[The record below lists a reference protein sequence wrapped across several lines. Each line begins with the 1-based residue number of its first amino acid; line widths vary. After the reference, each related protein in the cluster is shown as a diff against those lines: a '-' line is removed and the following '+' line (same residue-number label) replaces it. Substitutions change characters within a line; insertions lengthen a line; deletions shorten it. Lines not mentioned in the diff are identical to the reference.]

1 MSLIHAEYLKM
12 SRRKL
17 FPVMILI
24 LGFLMLLTAVLFF
37 VVLPAIPEFAGD
49 SPVPRRP
56 GAFVFGA
63 QQVAGQA
70 WWFAVILATSV
81 LGGELS
87 GTAWATALTR
97 DSRRLNHVASRLLI
111 FSAASWLAFL
121 FGTAVWAVVTWLA
134 ADGSGAPEM
143 AEWLGLVWR
152 FALIAVAWTSIG
164 LGAVAMT
171 RSIGPAMGIALGFS
185 FLDSIL
191 APFLGPYE
199 KVSLTAASNGM
210 FDVAGDGPFSVFIP
224 GADLSLTHAIVIAL
238 GWSLVGFA
246 LTWWGLQRRD
256 A

>member
-17 FPVMILI
+17 FPVMLLI
-24 LGFLMLLTAVLFF
+24 LGALMLLTAVLFF
-37 VVLPAIPEFAGD
+37 VVIPAIPEFAGD
-49 SPVPRRP
+49 SPVPERP
-56 GAFVFGA
+56 DAFVFGA

-70 WWFAVILATSV
+70 WWFAVILATAV

-97 DSRRLNHVASRLLI
+97 DSRKLNHVGSRLLI

-134 ADGSGAPEM
+134 ADGSGAPEISQ
-143 AEWLGLVWR
+143 WLGFVWR

-199 KVSLTAASNGM
+199 NVSLTAASNAM

-224 GADLSLTHAIVIAL
+224 GADLSLSQAIAITL
-238 GWSLVGFA
+238 GWSLVGFG